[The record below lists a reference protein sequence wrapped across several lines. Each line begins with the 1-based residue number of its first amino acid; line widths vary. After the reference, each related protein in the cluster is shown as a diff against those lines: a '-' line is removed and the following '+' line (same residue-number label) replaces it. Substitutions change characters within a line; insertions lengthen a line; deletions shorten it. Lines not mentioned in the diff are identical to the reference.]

1 MNNEMMRFW
10 LLEAKYQKAKRKAER
25 FIRKQDMLNDK
36 AESQIAVMQTVYE
49 EQQKILNLEDADD
62 GQEDEP

>member
-1 MNNEMMRFW
+1 MNNEMRFW
-10 LLEAKYQKAKRKAER
+10 LLEAKYQKAKRKAEKL
-25 FIRKQDMLNDK
+25 IRKQRILNDK
-36 AESQIAVMQTVYE
+36 TESQIAVMQTVYE

>member
-1 MNNEMMRFW
+1 MNNEMRFW
-10 LLEAKYQKAKRKAER
+10 LLEAKYQKAKRKAEKL
-25 FIRKQDMLNDK
+25 IRKQRMLNDK
-36 AESQIAVMQTVYE
+36 TESQIAVMQTVYE

>member
-1 MNNEMMRFW
+1 MNNEMRFW
-10 LLEAKYQKAKRKAER
+10 LLEAKYQKAKRKAEKL
-25 FIRKQDMLNDK
+25 IRRKRMLNDK
-36 AESQIAVMQTVYE
+36 TESQIAVMQTVYE